1 MLIPR
6 WFGDLRIRYKLF
18 LIYSAVLLVT
28 VGVGTLVLDS
38 YVRQS
43 IRQDAESDLTNSAE
57 LVINM
62 VKSAAA
68 VSVKNHLR
76 ATAENN
82 REIVRYYYQQSVS
95 GRFSEEE
102 AKAAVGAV
110 LLSQRVGKTGYL
122 FVWDIRNAPESI
134 PLAVHPKIQGQDVA
148 GVDFVQEGARLKN
161 GYMEY
166 RWRNP
171 GEEAEREKAM
181 YLTYFEP
188 WQWVI
193 AASSYKEE
201 FLELV
206 NVGDFRDNILSIR
219 VGRTGYFFVIDSSGN
234 IVIHP
239 ALEGNYFDATDSHGR
254 LFIQKIC
261 SMKRG
266 QLTYSWK
273 NPGEASYRQKLASF
287 GYIPEYDWI
296 VASSGYEEEFEAPLQ
311 GIRSIALL
319 TTGISVLLILA
330 ISFAVGFVINRPM
343 QELVGAFE
351 QDAKD
356 LAIRLPVKSLDEIGR
371 LTLHFNSFM
380 DRLERE
386 STERSAAE
394 HALRESQ
401 ERFQEL
407 AELLPETVFEM
418 DTSGMITFVNRNAF
432 GHFGFSQ
439 EDFDQGL
446 NGFEMI
452 SPEDR
457 PRALEN
463 ARRVLDGEK
472 LGLNEY
478 IALRKDGNTF
488 PVIMHSTAKYRDGKP
503 VGIRG
508 IVIDITETKK
518 LEAQLRQAH
527 KMEAV
532 GTLAGGIAHDFNNL
546 LQAVQG
552 YAELLLMPKGEGE
565 PGYRE
570 LQEISRAAKRGGE
583 LTRQLLTFSRKVESK
598 LQPADLNRIV
608 EDVRLLLE
616 RTIPKMILIE
626 LHLTGNL
633 HHVNADASQVEQ
645 ILMNLAVNARD
656 AMPDGGTLRIE
667 TKNVFLGEDDR
678 RSQPEL
684 TPGEYVLL
692 AVADTGQGMDKSTLE
707 NIFDPFFTTKEVGKG
722 TGLGLAM
729 VYGIVKS
736 HHGHITCVSK
746 PGEGTAFEIYLPAV
760 EHAER
765 ATTIVTGT
773 ELLPGGHETVL
784 LVDDDESLRDLGE
797 QILEAYGY
805 TVLSAPDGESALQV
819 YQECR
824 DRIDLVVLDLMMP
837 GMGGALCLQKL
848 LEINPAAKVVLVS
861 GYSFNGETEKATE
874 SGAKAFIQKPY
885 DVQQMLQV
893 VREVIDE

>member
-1 MLIPR
+1 MVLPR

-18 LIYSAVLLVT
+18 LTYSAVLLVT

-43 IRQDAESDLTNSAE
+43 IRRAVESDLTNAAD
-57 LVINM
+57 LAINT
-62 VKSAAA
+62 VKTAAA

-95 GRFSEEE
+95 GRLSQEE
-102 AKAAVGAV
+102 AQAAVGAV

-122 FVWDIRNAPESI
+122 FVWDIRNAPQSI
-134 PLAVHPKIQGQDVA
+134 QLAVHPKIQGQEVA

-161 GYMEY
+161 GYIEY

-171 GEEAEREKAM
+171 GEETEREKAM
-181 YLTYFEP
+181 YLAYFEP

-193 AASSYKEE
+193 AVSSYKDE
-201 FLELV
+201 FRELV

-219 VGRTGYFFVIDSSGN
+219 MGRTGYFFVIDSSGN

-239 ALEGNYFDATDSHGR
+239 ALEGNYFDAVDGHGR
-254 LFIQKIC
+254 FFIREIC
-261 SMKRG
+261 SIKRG
-266 QLTYSWK
+266 QLSYSWK
-273 NPGEASYRQKLASF
+273 NPGEESYRQKLASF

-296 VASSGYEEEFEAPLQ
+296 VASSGYKDEFEAPLQ
-311 GIRSIALL
+311 GTRSIALL
-319 TTGISVLLILA
+319 TTGMSVLLILA
-330 ISFAVGFVINRPM
+330 MSFAVGFFINRPM
-343 QELVGAFE
+343 QELVDVFE
-351 QDAKD
+351 QDSKD

-371 LTLHFNSFM
+371 LTLHFNKFM

-394 HALRESQ
+394 GALRESQ

-418 DTSGMITFVNRNAF
+418 DAGGMITFVNRNAF

-439 EDFDQGL
+439 DDFDRGL

-478 IALRKDGNTF
+478 IALRKGGNTF

-546 LQAVQG
+546 LQAIQG
-552 YAELLLMPKGEGE
+552 YAELLLLKKTEKGSGDK
-565 PGYRE
+565 E
-570 LQEISRAAKRGGE
+570 LLEISRAAKRGGE
-583 LTRQLLTFSRKVESK
+583 LTRQLLTFSRKVESR
-598 LQPADLNRIV
+598 LRPADLNRIV

-616 RTIPKMILIE
+616 RTIPKMIKIE

-633 HHVNADASQVEQ
+633 HPVNADASQIEQ

-656 AMPDGGTLRIE
+656 AMPVGGTLSIG
-667 TKNVFLGEDDR
+667 TKNFVLDEDDH

-684 TPGEYVLL
+684 SPGKYVRLT
-692 AVADTGQGMDKSTLE
+692 VTDSGQGMDKTTLE

-729 VYGIVKS
+729 VYGIVKN
-736 HHGHITCVSK
+736 HHGHISCDSK
-746 PGEGTAFEIYLPAV
+746 PGEGTTFEIYLPAL
-760 EHAER
+760 EHSEI
-765 ATTIVTGT
+765 ATTIVIGT
-773 ELLPGGHETVL
+773 EVSLGGQETVL
-784 LVDDDESLRDLGE
+784 LVDDDDSLRTLGE
-797 QILEAYGY
+797 QILEAHGY
-805 TVLSAPDGESALQV
+805 TVLSAPDGESALRL

-824 DRIDLVVLDLMMP
+824 DRIDLVVLDLIMP
-837 GMGGALCLQKL
+837 GMGGAQCLQEL
-848 LEINPAAKVVLVS
+848 LEINSAAKVVIAS
-861 GYSFNGETEKATE
+861 GYSANGETEKAAE
-874 SGAKAFIQKPY
+874 SGAKAFINKPY
-885 DVQQMLQV
+885 AVQQMLQV
-893 VREVIDE
+893 VREVLDG